1 MKKIFFRIVV
11 LLVLVLGV
19 LALKPI
25 NTSAENS
32 VKVTG
37 IVESVSEGGT
47 KDLVIQLKDDS
58 LSYYINR
65 GLENGFQLQKA
76 KNDLVGKEIKIF
88 YAKSWTPLAPFGTTN
103 KHITHCVANDTVL
116 FSEWK

>member
-1 MKKIFFRIVV
+1 MRKPIFITTIFISFI
-11 LLVLVLGV
+11 LLVLVLMPV
-19 LALKPI
+19 

-32 VKVTG
+32 IKVAG
-37 IVESVSEGGT
+37 IVQSVSEGGT

-88 YAKSWTPLAPFGTTN
+88 YAKNWTPLAPFGTTN
-103 KHITHCVANDTVL
+103 KHISHLATNESVL
-116 FSEWK
+116 YSEWK

>member
-1 MKKIFFRIVV
+1 MKKTILITILTIVV
-11 LLVLVLGV
+11 AGLI

-25 NTSAENS
+25 NTTAENS

-47 KDLVIQLKDDS
+47 KDLVIQLKGDS

-76 KNDLVGKEIKIF
+76 KNDLAGKEIKVF
-88 YAKSWTPLAPFGTTN
+88 YAKNWTPLAPFGNTN
-103 KHITHCVANDTVL
+103 KHITHLVVDDSVL

>member
-1 MKKIFFRIVV
+1 MKKTILIITLAVV
-11 LLVLVLGV
+11 VILLI

-37 IVESVSEGGT
+37 IVQSVSEEGA
-47 KDLVIQLKDDS
+47 KDLVITLKNDS

-76 KNDLVGKEIKIF
+76 KNDFIGKEIKIF
-88 YAKSWTPLAPFGTTN
+88 YAKNWTLLAPFGTTS
-103 KHITHCVANDTVL
+103 KHITHFVANDSVL
-116 FSEWK
+116 YSEWE